1 MTTQARK
8 ARDAGIRRAVEHAE
22 DVHPNWANQAYAA
35 IEDYLTIGYVAHGG
49 RFTSEDVRAH
59 AAKIGVPVPPS
70 ARSWGGVFRS
80 AAHHGLIRKCG
91 ITESQAPHCH
101 CSHVG
106 LWEVA

>member
-1 MTTQARK
+1 MNRQARK

-22 DVHPNWANQAYAA
+22 EVHQGWAAQAVALV
-35 IEDYLTIGYVAHGG
+35 EDYAGTVYATDGG
-49 RFTSEDVRAH
+49 LFTAEDIREY
-59 AAKIGVPVPPS
+59 AKGSNLPEPPH
-70 ARSWGGVFRS
+70 ARSWGGVMRS
-80 AAHHGLIRKCG
+80 AAAKGIIRKCG